1 MPAEPALLRVRVSIY
16 THGAAYILAGDLPEN
31 PGWLR
36 FLDVRSAMAGRPS
49 VKQVVFQGVTMA
61 SPLPPTRLKRI
72 FLLAVFLLLGAAVS
86 GLVLRDYGGVEPRGQ
101 ATVAGQ
107 AVGSAEARAALTVTT
122 VTPQWSEW
130 PQVLPANGNI
140 AAWQEAVIGAEI
152 GNLRLTEVRV
162 NVGDHVQK
170 GEVLARIADDTVTAE
185 LSEATAALAEAE
197 AMLAEARAN
206 GDRARQFQVTGF
218 LSAQQ
223 ITQYL
228 TAEKTAFARLNAA
241 RARLQSARLRLAQ
254 TVVRAPDAGVIS
266 ARAATVGSMA
276 QPGQELFRLIR
287 GARLEWRAEVSA
299 PDLGRLRPGATAML
313 SAPDGTRVQGRVRMV
328 APTVDP
334 QTLNGLVYV
343 DLPVS
348 GAGHALRAGSFA
360 RGEFELGRARVLSL
374 PQSAVLLREG
384 FAYVF
389 RLDAQGRVAETKVSV
404 GQRRGDRI
412 EIVGGIAENVRVV
425 ARGVG
430 FLADG
435 DRVRVVGPADSG
447 RATDTPR

>member
-1 MPAEPALLRVRVSIY
+1 MAFP
-16 THGAAYILAGDLPEN
+16 LA
-31 PGWLR
+31 
-36 FLDVRSAMAGRPS
+36 PS
-49 VKQVVFQGVTMA
+49 
-61 SPLPPTRLKRI
+61 RLKPV
-72 FLLAVFLLLGAAVS
+72 LVLVALLLGAVVIGMA
-86 GLVLRDYGGVEPRGQ
+86 LRDSAEVAPRGREPAARQ
-101 ATVAGQ
+101 AAEPAG
-107 AVGSAEARAALTVTT
+107 VRAALTVTA

-162 NVGDHVQK
+162 NVGDRVK
-170 GEVLARIADDTVTAE
+170 RGEVLARIADDTVTAE
-185 LSEATAALAEAE
+185 LAEATAALTEAE

-206 GDRARQFQVTGF
+206 GDRARQFQATGF

-228 TAEKTAFARLNAA
+228 TAEKTALARLNAA

-254 TVVRAPDAGVIS
+254 TVVRAPDDGVIS
-266 ARAATVGSMA
+266 ARAATVGSMT

-287 GARLEWRAEVSA
+287 GGRLEWRAEVSA
-299 PDLGRLRPGATAML
+299 PDLGRLQPGVTATL

-343 DLPVS
+343 DLPV
-348 GAGHALRAGSFA
+348 AGTGDALRAGSFA

-389 RLDAQGRVAETKVSV
+389 RLDAQDRVAETKVSA
-404 GQRRGDRI
+404 GQRMGDRI
-412 EIVGGIAENVRVV
+412 EIVDGIAESTRVV
-425 ARGVG
+425 ASGVG

-435 DRVRVVGPADSG
+435 DRVRVVGTADNARS
-447 RATDTPR
+447 TDIQR

>member
-1 MPAEPALLRVRVSIY
+1 MAFP
-16 THGAAYILAGDLPEN
+16 LA
-31 PGWLR
+31 
-36 FLDVRSAMAGRPS
+36 FS
-49 VKQVVFQGVTMA
+49 
-61 SPLPPTRLKRI
+61 RLKPV
-72 FLLAVFLLLGAAVS
+72 LVLVALLLGAAVI
-86 GLVLRDYGGVEPRGQ
+86 GMALRDSGNVAPRDRET
-101 ATVAGQ
+101 AAGQ
-107 AVGSAEARAALTVTT
+107 AAGPVEARAALTVTA
-122 VTPQWSEW
+122 VTPEWSEW
-130 PQVLPANGNI
+130 PQTLSANGNI

-162 NVGDHVQK
+162 NVGDRVRK
-170 GEVLARIADDTVTAE
+170 GEVLARIAEDTVTAE
-185 LSEATAALAEAE
+185 LAEATAALTEAE

-206 GDRARQFQVTGF
+206 GDRARQFQATGF

-228 TAEKTAFARLNAA
+228 TAEKTALARLNAA

-254 TVVRAPDAGVIS
+254 TVVRAPDDGVIS
-266 ARAATVGSMA
+266 ARAATVGSMT

-287 GARLEWRAEVSA
+287 GGRLEWRAEVSA
-299 PDLGRLRPGATAML
+299 PDLGRLRPGVTATL

-343 DLPVS
+343 DLQV
-348 GAGHALRAGSFA
+348 AGTGDALRAGSFA

-389 RLDAQGRVAETKVSV
+389 RLDAQNRVAETKVSV
-404 GQRRGDRI
+404 GRRMGDRI
-412 EIVGGIAENVRVV
+412 EIVDGIAESARVV
-425 ARGVG
+425 ASGVG

-435 DRVRVVGPADSG
+435 DRVRVVGTADDARS
-447 RATDTPR
+447 TDIPQ

>member
-1 MPAEPALLRVRVSIY
+1 MAFP
-16 THGAAYILAGDLPEN
+16 LA
-31 PGWLR
+31 
-36 FLDVRSAMAGRPS
+36 PS
-49 VKQVVFQGVTMA
+49 
-61 SPLPPTRLKRI
+61 RLKPV
-72 FLLAVFLLLGAAVS
+72 LVLVALLLGAVVIGMA
-86 GLVLRDYGGVEPRGQ
+86 LRDSAEVAPRGREPAARQ
-101 ATVAGQ
+101 AAEPAG
-107 AVGSAEARAALTVTT
+107 ARAALTVTA

-162 NVGDHVQK
+162 NVGDRVK
-170 GEVLARIADDTVTAE
+170 RGEVLARIADDTVTAE
-185 LSEATAALAEAE
+185 LAEATAALTEAE

-206 GDRARQFQVTGF
+206 GDRARQFQATGF

-228 TAEKTAFARLNAA
+228 TAEKTALARLNAA

-254 TVVRAPDAGVIS
+254 TVVRAPDDGVIS
-266 ARAATVGSMA
+266 ARAATVGSMT

-287 GARLEWRAEVSA
+287 GGRLEWRAEVSA
-299 PDLGRLRPGATAML
+299 PDLGRLQPGVTATL

-343 DLPVS
+343 DLQV
-348 GAGHALRAGSFA
+348 AGTGDALRAGSFA

-389 RLDAQGRVAETKVSV
+389 RLDAQDRVAETKVSA
-404 GQRRGDRI
+404 GQRMGDRI
-412 EIVGGIAENVRVV
+412 EIVDGIAESTRVV
-425 ARGVG
+425 ASGVG

-435 DRVRVVGPADSG
+435 DRVRVVGTADNARS
-447 RATDTPR
+447 TDIQQ

>member
-1 MPAEPALLRVRVSIY
+1 MAFP
-16 THGAAYILAGDLPEN
+16 LA
-31 PGWLR
+31 
-36 FLDVRSAMAGRPS
+36 PS
-49 VKQVVFQGVTMA
+49 
-61 SPLPPTRLKRI
+61 RLKPV
-72 FLLAVFLLLGAAVS
+72 LVLVALLLGAVVIGMA
-86 GLVLRDYGGVEPRGQ
+86 LRDSAEVAPRGREPAARQ
-101 ATVAGQ
+101 AAEPAG
-107 AVGSAEARAALTVTT
+107 ARAALTVTA

-152 GNLRLTEVRV
+152 ANLRLTEVRV
-162 NVGDHVQK
+162 NVGDRVK
-170 GEVLARIADDTVTAE
+170 RGEVLARIADDTVTAE
-185 LSEATAALAEAE
+185 LAEATAALTEAE

-206 GDRARQFQVTGF
+206 GDRARQFQATGF

-228 TAEKTAFARLNAA
+228 TAEKTALARLNAA

-254 TVVRAPDAGVIS
+254 TVVRAPDDGVIS
-266 ARAATVGSMA
+266 ARAATVGSMT

-287 GARLEWRAEVSA
+287 GGRLEWRAEVSA
-299 PDLGRLRPGATAML
+299 PDLGRLQPGVTATL

-343 DLPVS
+343 DLPV
-348 GAGHALRAGSFA
+348 AGTGDALRAGSFA

-389 RLDAQGRVAETKVSV
+389 RLDAQDRVAETKVSA
-404 GQRRGDRI
+404 GQRMGDRI
-412 EIVGGIAENVRVV
+412 EIVDGIAESTRVV
-425 ARGVG
+425 ASGVG

-435 DRVRVVGPADSG
+435 DRVRVVGTADNARS
-447 RATDTPR
+447 TDIQQ

>member
-1 MPAEPALLRVRVSIY
+1 MAFP
-16 THGAAYILAGDLPEN
+16 LA
-31 PGWLR
+31 
-36 FLDVRSAMAGRPS
+36 PS
-49 VKQVVFQGVTMA
+49 
-61 SPLPPTRLKRI
+61 RLKPV
-72 FLLAVFLLLGAAVS
+72 LVFVALLLGAAVI
-86 GLVLRDYGGVEPRGQ
+86 GMALRDSAEVAPRGREPAAKQ
-101 ATVAGQ
+101 AAEPAG
-107 AVGSAEARAALTVTT
+107 ARAALTVTA

-162 NVGDHVQK
+162 NVGDRVK
-170 GEVLARIADDTVTAE
+170 RGEVLARIADDTVTAE
-185 LSEATAALAEAE
+185 LAEATAALTEAE

-206 GDRARQFQVTGF
+206 GDRARQFQATGF

-228 TAEKTAFARLNAA
+228 TAEKTALARLNAA

-254 TVVRAPDAGVIS
+254 TVVRAPDDGVIS
-266 ARAATVGSMA
+266 ARAATVGSMT

-287 GARLEWRAEVSA
+287 GGRLEWRAEVSA
-299 PDLGRLRPGATAML
+299 PDLGRLQPGVTATL

-343 DLPVS
+343 DLQV
-348 GAGHALRAGSFA
+348 AGTGDALRAGSFA

-389 RLDAQGRVAETKVSV
+389 RLDAQDRVAETKVSA
-404 GQRRGDRI
+404 GQRMGDRI
-412 EIVGGIAENVRVV
+412 EIVDGIAESTRVV
-425 ARGVG
+425 ASGVG

-435 DRVRVVGPADSG
+435 DRVRVVGTADNARS
-447 RATDTPR
+447 TDIQR

>member
-1 MPAEPALLRVRVSIY
+1 MAFP
-16 THGAAYILAGDLPEN
+16 LA
-31 PGWLR
+31 
-36 FLDVRSAMAGRPS
+36 PS
-49 VKQVVFQGVTMA
+49 
-61 SPLPPTRLKRI
+61 RLKPV
-72 FLLAVFLLLGAAVS
+72 LVLVALLLGAVVIGMA
-86 GLVLRDYGGVEPRGQ
+86 LRDSAEVAPRGREPAARQ
-101 ATVAGQ
+101 AAEPAG
-107 AVGSAEARAALTVTT
+107 ARAALTVTA

-162 NVGDHVQK
+162 NVGDRVK
-170 GEVLARIADDTVTAE
+170 RGEVLARIADDTVTAE
-185 LSEATAALAEAE
+185 LAEATAALTEAE

-206 GDRARQFQVTGF
+206 GDRARQFQATGF

-228 TAEKTAFARLNAA
+228 TAEKTALARLNAA

-254 TVVRAPDAGVIS
+254 TVVRAPDDGVIS
-266 ARAATVGSMA
+266 ARAATVGSMT

-287 GARLEWRAEVSA
+287 GGRLEWRAEVSA
-299 PDLGRLRPGATAML
+299 PDLGRLQPGVTATL

-343 DLPVS
+343 DLPV
-348 GAGHALRAGSFA
+348 AGTGDALRAGSFA

-389 RLDAQGRVAETKVSV
+389 RLDAQDRVAETKVSA
-404 GQRRGDRI
+404 GQRMGDRI
-412 EIVGGIAENVRVV
+412 EIVDGIAESTRVV
-425 ARGVG
+425 ASGVG

-435 DRVRVVGPADSG
+435 DRVRVVGTADNARS
-447 RATDTPR
+447 TDIQQ